1 MEPVYTPVI
10 GLAVG
15 LIKAMGWQVRVS
27 GSAHIPRSGG
37 AVIATN
43 HVGYLD
49 FVFVGYGARPA
60 GRLVRFMA
68 KKEVFDH
75 PVSGP
80 LMRGM
85 KHLPVDRY
93 GKAVDAIDL
102 AVDVLRRG
110 EVVGMFPEGT
120 ISRSFVPAAGKT
132 GAARMAMGAGVP
144 LIPGAVWG
152 SQRILTKG
160 RPRNLQRRV
169 AITVDFGPPIPYA
182 PDDDPADVTKRLMD
196 TVGRLVEVAQTSYP
210 QQPAG
215 DDDRWWLPAHL
226 GGSAP
231 TVAEV
236 EEMIVQERIQRRA
249 ARRAAREQ
257 AQADGDDQSEGRT

>member
-10 GLAVG
+10 GATLAFFKTMSWP
-15 LIKAMGWQVRVS
+15 IRVE
-27 GSAHIPRSGG
+27 GSEHIPATGP

-49 FVFVGYGARPA
+49 FTFVGYGARER
-60 GRLVRFMA
+60 GRVVRFMA

-75 PVSGP
+75 KVAGP

-85 KHLPVDRY
+85 KHIPVDRF
-93 GKAVDAIDL
+93 GSANDSIERAVEWL
-102 AVDVLRRG
+102 GRG
-110 EVVGMFPEGT
+110 ELVGMFPEGT

-160 RPRNLQRRV
+160 RPKNWQRKV
-169 AITVDFGPPIPYA
+169 PISVYYGPPVDYA
-182 PDDDPADVTKRLMD
+182 SDDDPTVVTKRLMD
-196 TVGRLVEVAQTSYP
+196 AIGELVERAAAEYP
-210 QQPAG
+210 DSPAG
-215 DDDRWWLPAHL
+215 PEDGWWQPAHL

-231 TVAEV
+231 TVEESV
-236 EEMIVQERIQRRA
+236 EMARREREERRA
-249 ARRAAREQ
+249 RRRRE
-257 AQADGDDQSEGRT
+257 D